1 MLDDIRRNDRT
12 KKELPHM
19 ATMTKP
25 KKVADENIPERA
37 GQTRPKDER
46 YLLQVDRLTKFSY
59 ATLEAA
65 EKVGQEIK
73 KNHPIVKVSIYDSA
87 ESTNIPVE

>member
-12 KKELPHM
+12 KREVAHM

-37 GQTRPKDER
+37 GQARPKDER

-59 ATLEAA
+59 GTLEAA
-65 EKVGQEIK
+65 EKAGREIK

-87 ESTNIPVE
+87 ESTNIAVD